1 MLAYFYFEC
10 SWFLKKENMTV
21 VKSPREQRS
30 GYRFSEPP
38 IGTFR
43 SYSYTLDSVLRS
55 EGWEETAG
63 TKMT

>member
-1 MLAYFYFEC
+1 
-10 SWFLKKENMTV
+10 MTV

-38 IGTFR
+38 IGAFR

-63 TKMT
+63 TKDDLGD